1 MKLWNPSSDMTV
13 ARGVALIFASTI
25 GSGVL
30 VCTGYM
36 LGHYTPS
43 QILWA
48 WGLRTSIAACGMLS
62 YRIIG
67 SQVSASGGEY
77 EYLAGQLPH
86 RLAALIGV
94 GTLLL
99 GFVCPIAF
107 DAVASAHFLFGVK
120 TSPMANCSL
129 GCRGCLTLVHGLTT
143 RGSFLFQ
150 DLVSGLKY
158 AVILAILVGGVYA
171 LSNQGF
177 STPS

>member
-1 MKLWNPSSDMTV
+1 MTV

-25 GSGVL
+25 GSGVF
-30 VCTGYM
+30 VCTGFM
-36 LGHYTPS
+36 LGHFTPS

-48 WGLRTSIAACGMLS
+48 WGLGTAIAACGMLT

-107 DAVASAHFLFGVK
+107 DAVASAHFLFGGEDITDGRIAASAVVI
-120 TSPMANCSL
+120 S
-129 GCRGCLTLVHGLTT
+129 LTLVHGLTT

-171 LSNQGF
+171 YQTRDSVRR
-177 STPS
+177 PRA